1 LQKKLDM
8 QQRKDVLLIFKE
20 AVNNM
25 AKYSNCTKADV
36 LIEAQHKNLLFHF
49 IDNGI
54 GFYPDKITSSNGLK
68 NMKARAA
75 SLNGIME
82 IKSTPGNGSHLT
94 LTIPT
99 A

>member
-1 LQKKLDM
+1 
-8 QQRKDVLLIFKE
+8 
-20 AVNNM
+20 M

-54 GFYPDKITSSNGLK
+54 GFNPDKITSSNGLK

-75 SLNGIME
+75 ALYGDMNIA
-82 IKSTPGNGSHLT
+82 STPGKGSHLT
-94 LTIPT
+94 LTIPI